1 MQHKLR
7 MNNGK
12 GMGRDETVGDGLFG
26 MSFLGMTDP
35 HAAYCH
41 KRAESWETNEQHHRK
56 TSEAGRFISV

>member
-1 MQHKLR
+1 
-7 MNNGK
+7 
-12 GMGRDETVGDGLFG
+12 MGRDETVGDGLFG